1 MAVSAGRSGSWTEA
15 HGPRGECWYDG
26 VSLWTATVLH
36 GLDDRTVSIRTSE
49 PDKSMGSDP
58 MAANAE
64 TKGAGA
70 NAAPSTKSSG
80 SGRSNGTAVAGT
92 RTNGTVNGSTG
103 GTATE
108 SVESI
113 RNGLREVFA
122 TGRTTHVAWREQQLR
137 GIIELLHHNEA
148 KLVAAMEKDLGK
160 PPFEGW
166 ITDLLTTRDEAREA
180 LRHLRRWMRPTGY
193 KLPIMSQPGR
203 AWTELQPL
211 GTVLIIAPWNYPVQL
226 LLAPLVGAIAAGNTV
241 VLKPSELA
249 PATSAALAELIPEYI
264 DPEAVR
270 VVEGGVD
277 VTTEL
282 LAEQWD
288 HVFFTGSTHVGRIV
302 MEAAAKHLSPVTL
315 ELGGKSPTIIAADA
329 NLDVAARR
337 VAWAKYLNAG
347 QTCIAPDYILVERA
361 VADSFTDKV
370 VDQLARSRD
379 KAPAT
384 SIINGNHLRR
394 LEALLDDH
402 GGHEL
407 LPRKIDTK
415 ARTFAPVAIADP
427 DLDSPLM
434 SDEIF
439 GPILP
444 IITVESVDEAIDFVN
459 ERPRP
464 LALYVFTESKE
475 VERRVL
481 DRTTSGSACVNH
493 LVYQVATTMPFGGVG
508 PSGMGS
514 YHGHAGFKTFSHTKS
529 VLRRP
534 TAGDLRAVYPPYPPL
549 VQKVVRLITRWPLRS
564 R

>member
-1 MAVSAGRSGSWTEA
+1 MATNADTKAATTEPASARE
-15 HGPRGECWYDG
+15 R
-26 VSLWTATVLH
+26 
-36 GLDDRTVSIRTSE
+36 
-49 PDKSMGSDP
+49 
-58 MAANAE
+58 
-64 TKGAGA
+64 AGA
-70 NAAPSTKSSG
+70 RG
-80 SGRSNGTAVAGT
+80 SNGSSAVDAGPDAST
-92 RTNGTVNGSTG
+92 NGSTG
-103 GTATE
+103 SPSTE
-108 SVESI
+108 SVAEI
-113 RNGLREVFA
+113 RRALREVFM
-122 TGRTTHVAWREQQLR
+122 TGRTTHASWRERQLR
-137 GIIELLHHNEA
+137 GIIDLLHHNERT
-148 KLVAAMEKDLGK
+148 LVGAMEQDLGK

-166 ITDLLTTRDEAREA
+166 LTDLVTTRDEAREA
-180 LRHLRRWMRPTGY
+180 LRNLKRWMRPTGY
-193 KLPIMSQPGR
+193 KLPIMAQPGR
-203 AWTELQPL
+203 AWTEPQPL
-211 GTVLIIAPWNYPVQL
+211 GTVLIISPWNYPVQL
-226 LLAPLVGAIAAGNTV
+226 LLAPLIGAVAAGNTV

-249 PATSAALAELIPEYI
+249 PATSAALAELIPRYV

-288 HVFFTGSTHVGRIV
+288 HVFFTGSTRVGQIV

-347 QTCIAPDYILVERA
+347 QTCIAPDYVLVERA
-361 VADSFTDKV
+361 VADEFTDKV

-379 KAPAT
+379 KAPPT

-415 ARTFAPVAIADP
+415 KRTFAPVAIAEP

-434 SDEIF
+434 SEEIF

-444 IITVESVDEAIDFVN
+444 IITVETIDDAIEFVN
-459 ERPRP
+459 ARPRP
-464 LALYVFTESKE
+464 LALYVFTESRE

-508 PSGMGS
+508 PSGMGA
-514 YHGHAGFKTFSHTKS
+514 YHGEAGFRTFSHTKS
-529 VLRRP
+529 ILRRP
-534 TAGDLRAVYPPYPPL
+534 TAPDLRAVYPPYPPL
-549 VQKVVRLITRWPLRS
+549 VQKIVRLVTRWPRGN